1 MHFGGANHLPDPE
14 LSDVRGIDETMSL
27 ESGAVDIID
36 ESAEAGGKSQR
47 SFSVRVPASTS
58 NLGAGFDSFSLAL
71 QLYLTVSARVVPE
84 ASAICC
90 VTSSGEGST
99 SGLLSPTEDNLIFRA
114 MSFAAKREGWTLP
127 PVRLDVYNELLLGRG
142 LGSSAA
148 AIVAGLTLSPLICDR
163 ELSPQTVL
171 RYALEM
177 EGHADNVAA
186 AYYGGW
192 VVSCVK
198 PDGNVLAVKRLWP
211 EDLKVIVISPDALL
225 NTAETRNALPDKVER
240 ADAVHNLQR
249 VALFSAALEGGA
261 YDLLWDAMQDRMHQP
276 YRQSLVPGLA
286 EALATKPQPGLV
298 GVALSG
304 SGPSVIALACDRLP
318 EIGEGIANSFRS
330 HGMPATVR
338 IMEVDREGCKA
349 TVSKSG

>member
-1 MHFGGANHLPDPE
+1 M
-14 LSDVRGIDETMSL
+14 RL

-36 ESAEAGGKSQR
+36 DSAQAGSKSER

-71 QLYLTVSARVVPE
+71 QLYLTVSARVVAE
-84 ASAICC
+84 TSARCR

-99 SGLLSPTEDNLIFRA
+99 SGLLSATEENLIFRA
-114 MSFAAKREGWTLP
+114 MSFAAEREGWILP
-127 PVRLDVYNELLLGRG
+127 PLRLDVHNELPLGRG

-148 AIVAGLTLSPLICDR
+148 AIVAGLTLSSLICDR
-163 ELSPQTVL
+163 ELLPETVL
-171 RYALEM
+171 RYALEL

-198 PDGNVLAVKRLWP
+198 PDGSVIAIKRPWP
-211 EDLKVIVISPDALL
+211 EALKVIVVSPDALL
-225 NTAETRNALPDKVER
+225 KTAETRTNLPFTVER
-240 ADAVHNLQR
+240 GDAVHNLQR
-249 VALFSAALEGGA
+249 VALFGAALEAGA
-261 YDLLWDAMQDRMHQP
+261 YHLIWDAMQDRMHQAH
-276 YRQSLVPGLA
+276 RQSLVPGLA

-298 GVALSG
+298 GIALSG
-304 SGPSVIALACDRLP
+304 SGPSVIALALDHLP
-318 EIGEGIANSFRS
+318 EIGEAIANNFRS

-338 IMEVDREGCKA
+338 LLEVDREGWKA
-349 TVSKSG
+349 TVARS

>member
-1 MHFGGANHLPDPE
+1 M
-14 LSDVRGIDETMSL
+14 RL

-36 ESAEAGGKSQR
+36 DSAQAGSKSER

-71 QLYLTVSARVVPE
+71 QLYLTVSARVVAE
-84 ASAICC
+84 KSARCR

-99 SGLLSPTEDNLIFRA
+99 SGLLSATEENLIFRA
-114 MSFAAKREGWTLP
+114 MSFAAEREGWILP
-127 PVRLDVYNELLLGRG
+127 PLRLDVHNELPLGRG

-148 AIVAGLTLSPLICDR
+148 AIVAGLTLSSLICDR
-163 ELSPQTVL
+163 ELLPETVL
-171 RYALEM
+171 RYALEL

-198 PDGNVLAVKRLWP
+198 PDGSVIAIKRPWP
-211 EDLKVIVISPDALL
+211 EALKVIVVSPDALL
-225 NTAETRNALPDKVER
+225 KTAETRTNLPFTVER
-240 ADAVHNLQR
+240 GDAVHNLQR
-249 VALFSAALEGGA
+249 VALFGAALEAGA
-261 YDLLWDAMQDRMHQP
+261 YHLIWDAMQDRMHQAH
-276 YRQSLVPGLA
+276 RQSLVPGLA

-298 GVALSG
+298 GIALSG
-304 SGPSVIALACDRLP
+304 SGPSVIALALDHLP
-318 EIGEGIANSFRS
+318 EIGEAIANNFRS

-338 IMEVDREGCKA
+338 LLEVDREGWKA
-349 TVSKSG
+349 TVARS